1 MTTIRSSKIL
11 ATSLLWLLAV
21 IGWMEE
27 DATQSSPSRQLR
39 RKKKA
44 VGTQNQ
50 QQVSSLS
57 IGGAT
62 GTSGGG
68 TSGTGSGQSFGMG
81 STEGGAETD
90 TLLVAGFSA
99 ASVGSNASGALNAT
113 TNGTN
118 ALVLG
123 LGGGVATAE
132 GEAFLGLL
140 TTTNENDELLT
151 P

>member
-39 RKKKA
+39 RKKA
-44 VGTQNQ
+44 VGTQNK

-62 GTSGGG
+62 GSGAG

-99 ASVGSNASGALNAT
+99 ASVGSNASGSLNAS

-132 GEAFLGLL
+132 GDAFLGLL
-140 TTTNENDELLT
+140 TTRSENDELLT

>member
-62 GTSGGG
+62 GSGAG

-90 TLLVAGFSA
+90 TLLVAGWSA
-99 ASVGSNASGALNAT
+99 ASVGSNASGSLNAS

-132 GEAFLGLL
+132 GVAFLGLL
-140 TTTNENDELLT
+140 TTRSENDELLT